1 MTHFLP
7 DKILSNKTLKIFNL
21 WINWVEKSIDDAAVK
36 SAVNDAAD
44 RADKDANS
52 LTIWEE
58 LKYLTA
64 SQIKF
69 QQILYKDK

>member
-21 WINWVEKSIDDAAVK
+21 WINWVEKSIDDAAV
-36 SAVNDAAD
+36 NDAVD